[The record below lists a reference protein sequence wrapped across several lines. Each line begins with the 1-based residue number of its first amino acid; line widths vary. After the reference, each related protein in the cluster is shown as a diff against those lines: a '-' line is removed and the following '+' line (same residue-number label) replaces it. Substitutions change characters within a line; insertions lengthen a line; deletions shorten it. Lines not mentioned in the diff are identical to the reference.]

1 MLSALKSPYSTTSH
15 VNYEILSMGK
25 EMNLYFVTKAIVA
38 IHQNFRKFESGA
50 KLVDVRE
57 VVDIT

>member
-1 MLSALKSPYSTTSH
+1 
-15 VNYEILSMGK
+15 MGK
-25 EMNLYFVTKAIVA
+25 ERNLYFVTNAIVA
-38 IHQNFRKFESGA
+38 IHQNFRKFEFGA